1 VGNSEEKP
9 QLLTRITRQQR
20 AGREIS
26 TSQEINPSNLNAK
39 QQRALKKLSSP
50 VLNADAVAILDE
62 AYIQQQK
69 FYEQVKNEE
78 YVEDEEN
85 QDTADQSGRA
95 LATFGVERS
104 IDQMYRDFALF
115 KIDGIVVNMDPRAK
129 N

>member
-1 VGNSEEKP
+1 MGNSEEKP

-85 QDTADQSGRA
+85 QDTADGKGIGYLWCR
-95 LATFGVERS
+95 
-104 IDQMYRDFALF
+104 
-115 KIDGIVVNMDPRAK
+115 KIDRPDV
-129 N
+129 